1 MSRDIKFR
9 VWHKQ
14 NKVMMWLKQIVWF
27 PDREERILAYS
38 FDQREPDFVGS
49 LCHLEMMEYTGIND
63 KNGKEIFEGDI
74 VFDGFVYKTVV
85 QYQGSWQLK
94 RDYSGLDDGEPYEG
108 TFYTPLWMWIEKI
121 NTIEVVGNI
130 HENPEL
136 LKKDIDV
143 VGNIYEKPNLSGKGG

>member
-27 PDREERILAYS
+27 PDSEERITAFP
-38 FDQREPDFVGS
+38 FDQREKNFTGS

-63 KNGKEIFEGDI
+63 KNGREIFEGDI
-74 VFDGFVYKTVV
+74 VFDGFVHKVVV
-85 QYQGSWQLK
+85 QHQGSWQLK
-94 RDYSGLDDGEPYEG
+94 RDYSGLDDGEPYTG

-130 HENPEL
+130 YENPEL
-136 LKKDIDV
+136 LKQYIEI
-143 VGNIYEKPNLSGKGG
+143 VGNIYEKPKL